1 MNEKTPPEIIVRF
14 DKVSKAYGKTMA
26 LRQLSFEV
34 FRGEILAFLGPN
46 GAGKSTTLQ
55 CLMGLRKPTFGSI
68 QIFGGS
74 PLDRK
79 IRQRIGVTP
88 QDLDF
93 PPQLKVGEILHMVGR
108 AYHTTVDSE
117 IVYKLELGSLL
128 ERRTQGMSG
137 GERRRLGLACAILS
151 RPELLVLDE
160 PTTGLDVESRRL
172 LWDVIQLIQKN
183 GTTILLT
190 THYLEEVERLAHRVI
205 VVDQGTKLFQGS
217 VAEIKGSV
225 DYRKI
230 EFQSSVSEL
239 PKNVVFE
246 SQERRGN
253 QWTLWSRLSDETVR
267 GLVASETPYQHLTV
281 TGASLEEAFVQL
293 RKGRPQ

>member
-1 MNEKTPPEIIVRF
+1 MKEVIVRF
-14 DKVSKAYGKTMA
+14 DKVSKSYGKVMA

-34 FRGEILAFLGPN
+34 YRGEILAFLGPN

-74 PLDRK
+74 PQDRK
-79 IRQRIGVTP
+79 VRQRIGVTP

-93 PPQLKVGEILHMVGR
+93 PPQLKVSEILKMVGR
-108 AYHTTVDSE
+108 AYHSQADQEVLS
-117 IVYKLELGSLL
+117 KLELDKLMD
-128 ERRTQGMSG
+128 RRAVGMSG
-137 GERRRLGLACAILS
+137 GERRRLGLACAVLS
-151 RPELLVLDE
+151 KPELLVLDE

-172 LWDVIQLIQKN
+172 LWDVIQLMQKN

-205 VVDQGTKLFQGS
+205 VIDQGTNLFQGS
-217 VAEIKGSV
+217 VAEIKSSV
-225 DYRKI
+225 DYRKV
-230 EFQSSVSEL
+230 E
-239 PKNVVFE
+239 FE
-246 SQERRGN
+246 SKILDLPSDIIFDSKEKRGD
-253 QWTLWSRLSDETVR
+253 QWTLWSRLSDDTVR
-267 GLVASETPYQHLTV
+267 GLVASEIPYQHLTV

-293 RKGRPQ
+293 RKGNQS